1 MKAAEKQG
9 AKAAVASRKAA
20 KDAVE
25 RSKPLVAP
33 VVEAA
38 RPKAAAVVEAAKPR
52 ATAMVDAARP
62 KAVSMVEAAKP
73 VVAKGAERVLEA
85 AQTSSNG
92 SGRKK
97 AEEVTGLRELR
108 KALDDAVAEGKKV
121 PYDKPVVTR
130 LI

>member
-1 MKAAEKQG
+1 
-9 AKAAVASRKAA
+9 
-20 KDAVE
+20 VE
-25 RSKPLVAP
+25 RSKPLVTP
-33 VVEAA
+33 VVDAA
-38 RPKAAAVVEAAKPR
+38 KPKAAAV
-52 ATAMVDAARP
+52 VDAARP

-85 AQTSSNG
+85 AQASSNG